1 VISRMGKTVPG
12 SDTNNVA
19 SGSSVAQCST
29 GVTTM
34 RCAATVDVG
43 QATGQ
48 ATAAVYV
55 LVTFAL

>member
-43 QATGQ
+43 QAT
-48 ATAAVYV
+48 AAVCV